1 MVERG
6 RPRDLPRTPLR
17 KEGRPPFRHPWRRR
31 VERHLASHLELYLS
45 GAAVA
50 VALLLPLGLE
60 LGTNVQELAGAALG
74 ACLVQGVILWLLRR
88 RAAAVRRRLIGE
100 IRGLLRDR
108 INNQLQIVL
117 FSLAQGGPGTGS
129 EDDRNRLALAMKA
142 IASVS
147 RTLEDLSADSL
158 RRWQDH
164 YGPAV
169 SDGASDGGS
178 AADSETG
185 GWATG
190 R

>member
-1 MVERG
+1 MERG
-6 RPRDLPRTPLR
+6 RPRDPRLTPLR
-17 KEGRPPFRHPWRRR
+17 KEGRPPFRSPWWRP
-31 VERHLASHLELYLS
+31 VERHLASHVELYLS

-60 LGTNVQELAGAALG
+60 LGTDVQELAGAALG
-74 ACLVQGVILWLLRR
+74 ACLVQGLVQWLLRR
-88 RAAAVRRRLIGE
+88 RAAAVRRQLIGE
-100 IRGLLRDR
+100 IRALLRDR

-117 FSLAQGGPGTGS
+117 FSLAQGGSGTGS
-129 EDDRNRLALAMKA
+129 EDDRNRLSLAMKA

-147 RTLEDLSADSL
+147 GTLEELSADSL

-164 YGPAV
+164 YGQAV
-169 SDGASDGGS
+169 SGAASGGGTG
-178 AADSETG
+178 ADSETG